1 MDNNFNNQN
10 NNYSNSN
17 NDSLNNG
24 TNSYRD
30 GLYNRSSQ
38 NPGGAEQYSNTFSG
52 AYRAGVGNGNFEG
65 SGAEGS
71 RGPAYRSAY
80 DQFEEKK
87 PVKEKKPHPFAKLM
101 AKTVAVAL
109 AFSLVTGGVYYGVY
123 SFTEG
128 NKPVAAVDNPIPSD
142 KIAELPSLNKSNEES
157 VSTANSG
164 TASGGLYLM
173 DVSELVEKAMPS
185 VVAITNISQQY
196 YYTWFGQAQSYDS
209 KSAGSGFIVS
219 QDDDYLYIAT
229 NNHVVSGAESLT
241 VQFCDDTT
249 AAAEIQ
255 GTSDN
260 YDIAVIK
267 VKLSDVSSDTKKEIK
282 VAKINDSG
290 NVKVGEPAIAIGNAL
305 GYGQSVTTGCISA
318 LERVVTTQDEYTGE
332 TTTNTLMQTDAAINP
347 GNSGGALLNAKGEVI
362 GINSA
367 KYSANKVEGMGLA
380 IPMSTAAPVI
390 EHLISG
396 ADTGVGS
403 DAYIGING
411 LEVSDSVSSQYNIPT
426 GIFVTGII
434 EGTGAEEAGIQQGD
448 IIVKFNGKPVTTMEN
463 LTELLSYMKPGDT
476 APIVIA
482 RADNGKYVEH
492 TINVVLSEKN

>member
-10 NNYSNSN
+10 SNYSNSN
-17 NDSLNNG
+17 NDSANS

-38 NPGGAEQYSNTFSG
+38 KTYGSEPNSNTFSG
-52 AYRAGVGNGNFEG
+52 AYRAGIGNGNFEG
-65 SGAEGS
+65 SGADSG

-80 DQFEEKK
+80 DQFVDAK

-101 AKTVAVAL
+101 GKTVAVAL

-123 SFTEG
+123 SFTG
-128 NKPVAAVDNPIPSD
+128 GSKPVAAVENTIPSD
-142 KIAELPSLNKSNEES
+142 RIAELPSLNKANEES
-157 VSTANSG
+157 VSAAKQG
-164 TASGGLYLM
+164 AASNGVYLM
-173 DVSELVEKAMPS
+173 DVSNLVEEAMPS

-219 QDDDYLYIAT
+219 QDDNYIYIAT

-267 VKLSDVSSDTKKEIK
+267 VKLSDISSATKGEIK

-305 GYGQSVTTGCISA
+305 GYGQSVTVGYISA

-367 KYSANKVEGMGLA
+367 KYSSNKVEGMGLA

-390 EHLISG
+390 ENLISG
-396 ADTGVGS
+396 SGTGAGS
-403 DAYIGING
+403 EAYIGING

-426 GIFVTGII
+426 GIFITGII
-434 EGTGAEEAGIQQGD
+434 EGTGAEAAGIQQGD

-463 LTELLSYMKPGDT
+463 LSELLSYMKPGDT
-476 APIVIA
+476 VPLVIA

>member
-10 NNYSNSN
+10 NYSNSN
-17 NDSLNNG
+17 NDSVNNT

-38 NPGGAEQYSNTFSG
+38 NTGGAEQYSNTFSG
-52 AYRAGVGNGNFEG
+52 AYRAGVGNGSFEG
-65 SGAEGS
+65 SGADNN

-87 PVKEKKPHPFAKLM
+87 QTKEKKPHPFAKLM

-123 SFTEG
+123 SLTEG
-128 NKPVAAVDNPIPSD
+128 NKPVAAVENPIPSD
-142 KIAELPSLNKSNEES
+142 KIAELPSLNRSNEES
-157 VSTANSG
+157 VSNAN
-164 TASGGLYLM
+164 AGGVHLM
-173 DVSELVEKAMPS
+173 DVSDLVEQAMPS

-219 QDDDYLYIAT
+219 QDDNYLYIAT
-229 NNHVVSGAESLT
+229 NNHVVKGAESIT

-260 YDIAVIK
+260 YDIAVVK
-267 VKLSDVSSDTKKEIK
+267 VKLSDISSDTKNEIK

-290 NVKVGEPAIAIGNAL
+290 DVKVGEPAIAIGNAL
-305 GYGQSVTTGCISA
+305 GYGQSVTVGYISA

-347 GNSGGALLNAKGEVI
+347 GNSGGALLNSKGEVI

-367 KYSANKVEGMGLA
+367 KYSSSQVEGMGLA
-380 IPMSTAAPVI
+380 IPMSSAAPVI

-396 ADTGVGS
+396 ADTGVGYE
-403 DAYIGING
+403 AYIGING

-434 EGTGAEEAGIQQGD
+434 EGTGAEAAGIQQGD
-448 IIVKFNGKPVTTMEN
+448 IIVKFNGKPVTTMEE

-476 APIVIA
+476 VPIVIA
-482 RADNGKYVEH
+482 RANNGKYVEN